1 MITLQKSI
9 ETYIRAKDGNRPFL
23 IADAFTADAELTMQ
37 VNTSEIS
44 FPATVKGAAAISTV
58 LVSEFAQ
65 RYENVYT
72 FCIGNAPVGVP
83 SFECKWLVVMSEKA
97 TGLARVGHG
106 RYEWQLSEQTG
117 RLDAL
122 KIVIADMLV
131 LPAETV
137 TALSAWANSLPY
149 PWCPPSRL
157 EEDLPDLPEISVL
170 REIIGEL
177 QHP

>member
-1 MITLQKSI
+1 M
-9 ETYIRAKDGNRPFL
+9 RAKDGNRPYLMPRAFSQ
-23 IADAFTADAELTMQ
+23 DAVLEMEVLTE
-37 VNTSEIS
+37 SIS
-44 FPATVKGAAAISTV
+44 FPARVEGVQGITET
-58 LVSEFAQ
+58 LVSQFAT